1 MAFERPTLPQILE
14 RVSAD
19 VESRLSKEQIRRSNA
34 RVYERVL
41 AGASHEIHGR
51 IDWLQKQLFF
61 QTAEAEFLDRWASV
75 FGVYRKPA
83 TAAAGTVQLSF
94 AAEPVDVPEGTV
106 LQADAGAQYQTVG
119 SPTTAGVVEVE
130 ALLPGSGGNLEAG
143 DVLNFV
149 SPVAGVD
156 SAAECLGVSGGT
168 DAETDEELRTRLL
181 ERARERPAGGAAQ
194 DYVAWAKEVAGVTR
208 AWVAQGTQPGTVIVD
223 FVCDDLPDII
233 PTAEKVAEVQAH
245 IDAVRPVTAIVTV
258 EAPATQ
264 AVNVTISSLLP
275 STTAVREA
283 VEKAL
288 ADLFIAEAEP
298 GALMYLSHIRAAIS
312 NASGEIDST
321 VVSPAADIQAPAG
334 TLLTLGT
341 ITWS

>member
-1 MAFERPTLPQILE
+1 MAFERPTLSDILE

-19 VESRLSKEQIRRSNA
+19 VESRLTKEQIRRSNA

-41 AGASHEIHGR
+41 SGASHEIHGR

-61 QTAEAEFLDRWASV
+61 QTAEAEYLDRWASV
-75 FGVYRKPA
+75 FGVYRKAA
-83 TAAAGTVQLSF
+83 TAAAGTVRVSF
-94 AAEPVDVPEGTV
+94 SAEPVDVPVGTV

-130 ALLPGSGGNLEAG
+130 ALLAGADGNLEAG
-143 DVLNFV
+143 DVISFV

-156 SAAECLGVSGGT
+156 SAAECLGVSGGA
-168 DAETDEELRTRLL
+168 DAETDEELRARLL

-208 AWVAQGTQPGTVIVD
+208 AWVSQGTQPGTVIVD
-223 FVCDDLPDII
+223 IVCDDNADII
-233 PTAEKVAEVQAH
+233 PSAETVAAVQVH
-245 IDAVRPVTAIVTV
+245 IDAVRPVTAIATV

-264 AVNVTISSLLP
+264 AVNISISSLLP
-275 STTAVREA
+275 STTAVQEA
-283 VEKAL
+283 VERAL

-312 NASGEIDST
+312 GAAGEIDSKVT
-321 VVSPAADIQAPAG
+321 APTADIQAPAG

>member
-106 LQADAGAQYQTVG
+106 LQAYAGAQYQTVG

-130 ALLPGSGGNLEAG
+130 ALLPGSSANLEAG
-143 DVLNFV
+143 DVLSFV

-194 DYVAWAKEVAGVTR
+194 DYVAWAKEIAGVTR

-264 AVNVTISSLLP
+264 AVNIAISSLLP

-312 NASGEIDST
+312 NAAGEIDSA
-321 VVSPAADIQAPAG
+321 VVSPTADIQAPAG

>member
-1 MAFERPTLPQILE
+1 MAFERPPLPQILE

-119 SPTTAGVVEVE
+119 SPSTAGIVEVE

-143 DVLNFV
+143 DVLSFV

-194 DYVAWAKEVAGVTR
+194 DYVAWAKEIAGVTR

-258 EAPATQ
+258 EAPETQ
-264 AVNVTISSLLP
+264 AVNITISSLLP

-312 NASGEIDST
+312 NAAGEIDNT
-321 VVSPAADIQAPAG
+321 VVSPVADIQAPAG